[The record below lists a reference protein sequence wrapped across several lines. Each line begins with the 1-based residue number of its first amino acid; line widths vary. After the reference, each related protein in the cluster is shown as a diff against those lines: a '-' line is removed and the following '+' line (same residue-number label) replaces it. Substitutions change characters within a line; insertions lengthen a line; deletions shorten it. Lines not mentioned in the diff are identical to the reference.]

1 MSLDTPSLEHRVGQ
15 VRIPGPRV
23 LQLVRTDHLGHRP
36 NSMVS
41 ERVQGRTTV
50 SPDRGGLRERFS
62 TVCDETRSRRPST
75 ASERYDA
82 GW

>member
-1 MSLDTPSLEHRVGQ
+1 
-15 VRIPGPRV
+15 
-23 LQLVRTDHLGHRP
+23 
-36 NSMVS
+36 MVS
-41 ERVQGRTTV
+41 ERVPGRTRV